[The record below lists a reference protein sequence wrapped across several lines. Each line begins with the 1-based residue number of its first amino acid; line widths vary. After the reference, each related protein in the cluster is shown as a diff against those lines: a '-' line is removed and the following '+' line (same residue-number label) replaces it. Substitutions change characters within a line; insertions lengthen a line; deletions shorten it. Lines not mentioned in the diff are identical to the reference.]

1 MKKIEKI
8 LILMAFALFVIACTT
23 NVYAGEQEWNAL
35 DYNVVLNEDGSAD
48 IVETWDVDISETNTM
63 FKDFDLSSDG
73 TYYIDDVKVTK
84 VQNGVEYP
92 LEQIYEE
99 QYHVDSGCYYGLMID
114 NNTFEI
120 AWNVGLDDS
129 SDTRTYKIYYT
140 VENAVKVYSDCAEFY
155 WQFIGNDNTMTGNN
169 ITGTITLP
177 SGITDIERLHI
188 WGHGDFSGNTERTS
202 TNTLKFNMNHLY
214 SNSMIEIRVVVED
227 NIFETCS
234 NIYYQDKLSSILE
247 EEATWAEQANA
258 QKAMY
263 KKIVICTVIIIAVIF
278 IIYLRKII
286 KYSQAGKELKM
297 NSYPKNELQYFRDIP
312 NEGNATPARA
322 AFMYYFNTVSSG
334 FENHTSNIFSAT
346 LLQLTLKKKISLEP
360 IDKNNVRIYILD
372 GNADSLTREERLIYN
387 LLVDN
392 MDRETNS
399 VDTKTLEKYA
409 KNHYDEFYD
418 LMKDVC
424 KAAEEYEEN
433 RGAIDKERKKASRK
447 WSRKGILYVLASFFL
462 GFMLSPLIL
471 VSFPILI
478 EFIICAV
485 KCFSNAKK
493 INALSPV
500 AYEEMNQWKALK
512 NYMSDFSLL
521 KEKEVPDLILWEK
534 YLVYATV
541 FGISKKVLDQ
551 LVEVY
556 PQMTSEEYYR
566 TGHYTYLYM
575 ASNSGFD
582 SLSNLDKSFSDIC
595 RTANSAYSAAHSSSS
610 GGGGGFSGGSGG
622 RRWRPEAAVVD
633 NLA

>member
-1 MKKIEKI
+1 
-8 LILMAFALFVIACTT
+8 
-23 NVYAGEQEWNAL
+23 
-35 DYNVVLNEDGSAD
+35 
-48 IVETWDVDISETNTM
+48 M

-73 TYYIDDVKVTK
+73 SYYIEDVKVTE
-84 VQNGVEYP
+84 VQSGIEYP

-114 NNTFEI
+114 SNTFEI
-120 AWNVGLDDS
+120 AWNVGLDNS

-140 VENAVKVYSDCAEFY
+140 VENAVKVYPDCAEFY
-155 WQFIGNDNTMTGNN
+155 WQFIGNDNTMTGDN
-169 ITGTITLP
+169 ITGTIILP
-177 SGITDIERLHI
+177 NGVTDINRLHI

-202 TNTLKFNMNHLY
+202 TNTLKFDMRHLY
-214 SNSMIEIRVVVED
+214 SNSMLEIRVVTED
-227 NIFETCS
+227 NIFETAS

-247 EEATWAEQANA
+247 EEAAWAEKANA
-258 QKAMY
+258 EKAIY
-263 KKIVICTVIIIAVIF
+263 KGLAIAIVVVIVGIF

-286 KYSQAGKELKM
+286 KYSKAGKELKM
-297 NSYPKNELQYFRDIP
+297 NSYPKNDLQYFRDIP
-312 NEGNATPARA
+312 NEENATPARA

-346 LLQLTLKKKISLEP
+346 LLQLTLKKEISLEP
-360 IDKNNVRIYILD
+360 IDKNNVRINILD
-372 GNADSLTREERLIYN
+372 GNANSLTREERLVYN

-399 VDTKTLEKYA
+399 VETKTLEKYA
-409 KNHYDEFYD
+409 KKHYDEFHD
-418 LMKDVC
+418 LMQDVC
-424 KAAEEYEEN
+424 KAAEEYEED
-433 RGAIDKERKKASRK
+433 RGAIDKDRKKASSK
-447 WSRKGILYVLASFFL
+447 WSGKGTLYVVASFFL
-462 GFMLSPLIL
+462 CFMLLPL
-471 VSFPILI
+471 VWVFFPILI

-566 TGHYTYLYM
+566 SGNYTYLYM

-582 SLSNLDKSFSDIC
+582 SLSNLDKSFNDIC
-595 RTANSAYSAAHSSSS
+595 RIANSAYSAAHSSSS
-610 GGGGGFSGGSGG
+610 GGGGGFSGGGGG
-622 RRWRPEAAVVD
+622 RRWRPEAVVVD